1 MARRVFVASR
11 KFFRTQ
17 PSVFRVVKKNPLFA
31 PIIHKSKASSVTK
44 LKRANVSQ
52 LTTAYL

>member
-1 MARRVFVASR
+1 MVRRVFVASR

-31 PIIHKSKASSVTK
+31 PITQKPKASSVTK